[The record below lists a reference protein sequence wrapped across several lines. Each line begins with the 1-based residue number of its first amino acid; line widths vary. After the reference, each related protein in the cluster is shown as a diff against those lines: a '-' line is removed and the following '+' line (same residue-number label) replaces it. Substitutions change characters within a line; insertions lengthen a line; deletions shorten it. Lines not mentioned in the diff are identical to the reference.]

1 MVTRLYP
8 VVPGNARVTV
18 ENEIMV
24 GDHLFPK
31 QVRHME
37 QGWKKGPD
45 HRSSVKPAE
54 EPRCCSALGSDL

>member
-31 QVRHME
+31 QVRHMGLVLE
-37 QGWKKGPD
+37 QGWKKGRITDP
-45 HRSSVKPAE
+45 V
-54 EPRCCSALGSDL
+54 